1 MSPAMRPTTT
11 PALSR
16 INSIEC
22 LRGISA
28 LLVVCYH
35 YREFLNDITPKLG
48 HMLFENGRIG
58 VDIFFVLSG
67 FAIYLSTQAPSEH
80 GVLRFLLRRF
90 FRIVP
95 LAWLLMAV
103 VWLITPG
110 LSAMA
115 TLKSVFFIP
124 LSPASAPFFGYN
136 ILPVAWTLTYELCFY
151 GIFALALW
159 VAPRQRGLVV
169 VALVLS
175 MVGLLQ
181 WHSGQGMTIDPYRE
195 GIFETLHLG
204 PIWVGIFA
212 NPLFFEFLFGVLL
225 AWIYIRH
232 APTLTKIPVPVRT
245 AVYLFLLAF
254 FVSHFFSGH
263 ATGHGLGRKGLAA
276 IALFTLYLAMHIDP
290 LLAWFNQRFA
300 PGPGGIFEFFGKISF
315 SLYLVHGV
323 LPLNIG
329 QIPVLNHLYEQSGGW
344 GKFILLLSFSVWAAY
359 VLHVLVEQPCQKM
372 GKYLTRNRPP
382 IPKAD
387 TQSVD
392 LAYAS
397 GTGTHRQTMAR

>member
-1 MSPAMRPTTT
+1 MTAPIS
-11 PALSR
+11 SR

-67 FAIYLSTQAPSEH
+67 FAIYLSTQAPSEQ
-80 GVLRFLLRRF
+80 VVRRFLLRRF

-110 LSAMA
+110 ISALT
-115 TLKSVFFIP
+115 TLKSVLFIP
-124 LSPASAPFFGYN
+124 LSPESAPFFGYN

-151 GIFALALW
+151 VLFALALG

-169 VALVLS
+169 TALVLG
-175 MVGLLQ
+175 MVGVLQ
-181 WHSGQGMTIDPYRE
+181 WHSGQSLSMDAYQD
-195 GIFETLHLG
+195 GIFKTLYFG
-204 PIWVGIFA
+204 PLWVGIFA
-212 NPLFFEFLFGVLL
+212 NPLFFEFLCGVLL
-225 AWIYIRH
+225 AWLYMHH
-232 APTLTKIPVPVRT
+232 ASVLEKIPVPVRM
-245 AVYLFLLAF
+245 ALYLFLLAF
-254 FVSHFFSGH
+254 FISHFFSGH
-263 ATGHGLGRKGLAA
+263 VMGHGLNRKGLAA
-276 IALFTLYLAMHIDP
+276 IALFLLYLAIHVDP

-300 PGPGGIFEFFGKISF
+300 PGPGGVFQFFGQISF

-329 QIPVLNHLYEQSGGW
+329 QTPLLNHLYEQTGGL
-344 GKFILLLSFSVWAAY
+344 GKFVLLFSFSVLAAY
-359 VLHVLVEQPCQKM
+359 VLYVLVEQPCQKL
-372 GKYLTRNRPP
+372 GKYL
-382 IPKAD
+382 
-387 TQSVD
+387 
-392 LAYAS
+392 
-397 GTGTHRQTMAR
+397 AR

>member
-1 MSPAMRPTTT
+1 MPTVTA
-11 PALSR
+11 PLSSR

-67 FAIYLSTQAPSEH
+67 FAIYLSTQAPSEQ

-110 LSAMA
+110 ISAWA
-115 TLKSVFFIP
+115 TLKSVLFIP
-124 LSPASAPFFGYN
+124 LSPESAPFFGYN

-151 GIFALALW
+151 ALFALALGA
-159 VAPRQRGLVV
+159 APRQRGLVV
-169 VALVLS
+169 TALVLG

-181 WHSGQGMTIDPYRE
+181 WHSGQSLSMDAYQD
-195 GIFETLHLG
+195 GIFKTLHLG
-204 PIWVGIFA
+204 PLWVGIFA
-212 NPLFFEFLFGVLL
+212 SPLFFEFLCGVLL
-225 AWIYIRH
+225 AWLYMH
-232 APTLTKIPVPVRT
+232 HVPVLAKIPVPVRT
-245 AVYLFLLAF
+245 ALYLFLLAF
-254 FVSHFFSGH
+254 FISHFFSGH
-263 ATGHGLGRKGLAA
+263 AMGHGLNRKGLAA
-276 IALFTLYLAMHIDP
+276 IALFVLYLAMHVDP

-300 PGPGGIFEFFGKISF
+300 PGPGGIFQFFGQISF

-329 QIPVLNHLYEQSGGW
+329 QTPLLNHLYEQSSGW
-344 GKFILLLSFSVWAAY
+344 GKFVLLLSFSVLAAY
-359 VLHVLVEQPCQKM
+359 VLYVLIEKPCQKL
-372 GKYLTRNRPP
+372 GKYL
-382 IPKAD
+382 
-387 TQSVD
+387 
-392 LAYAS
+392 
-397 GTGTHRQTMAR
+397 AR